1 MKQNVLIVAGPER
14 LESRQL
20 MNVFESL
27 GEVVGEISLVNTI
40 LKERQVDLIL
50 CDAGFPGLNRAL
62 INRLRLRSPM
72 TDIWVLTDYGDNV
85 IDGEADYF
93 DGSIDMRGE
102 VSGLS
107 KKVAEILRLKA
118 LLNKYG
124 LVGRSDKMKLVAETI
139 DRIAPTDI
147 SVLIV
152 GPSGSGKELVS
163 RAIHDNSRR
172 AGRNF
177 VAINCGAI
185 AEGILESEL
194 FGHEKGAFT
203 GSVGKREG
211 LFVRADGGTML
222 LDEIGE
228 TRPDMQVKLLRV
240 LEDGIFYPVGADRPV
255 RTDVRII
262 AATNRDLTVAIA
274 DRQFRED
281 LYFRLSVIKI
291 VLPPLYERR
300 EDILPLLY
308 FFAQKEKLKG
318 FSDSAL
324 DVLRRYDW
332 PGNVRQLRNFVMRM
346 AALHSDRQVE
356 KVEVEKFIAEQNM
369 GQTNLPVATGHT
381 PEEAG
386 HELIYRAL
394 LSLGSEIK
402 MLRDLIMANLPSK
415 TEFESAAPY
424 GDGAAP
430 SPTHSM
436 QDMERDLI
444 IATLSENDGNRRETA
459 RKLGI
464 GERTLYRKL
473 KKYGLN

>member
-1 MKQNVLIVAGPER
+1 MKQNVLILVGPDRREDKR
-14 LESRQL
+14 
-20 MNVFESL
+20 VKDAFDSL
-27 GEVVGEISLVNTI
+27 GEVVDEISLVNTV
-40 LKERQVDLIL
+40 LKERQIDLIL
-50 CDAGFPGLNRAL
+50 CDADFPGLNRAL
-62 INRLRLRSPM
+62 INRLRVRSPL
-72 TDIWVLTDYGDNV
+72 TDIWILTDYGDKV

-93 DGSIDMRGE
+93 DGSIDLRGDI
-102 VSGLS
+102 SGLS
-107 KKVAEILRLKA
+107 KKVADILRQKA
-118 LLNKYG
+118 LLHKYG
-124 LVGRSDKMKLVAETI
+124 IIARSDKMKLVAETI

-177 VAINCGAI
+177 VAVNCGAL

-203 GSVGKREG
+203 GSVGKRDG

-228 TRPDMQVKLLRV
+228 TKPDMQVKLLRV

-255 RTDVRII
+255 RSDVRII

-274 DRQFRED
+274 EGQFRED

-291 VLPPLYERR
+291 ILPPLYERR

-308 FFAQKEKLKG
+308 FFAQKENLKG

-324 DVLRRYDW
+324 DMLRRYDW
-332 PGNVRQLRNFVMRM
+332 PGNVRQLRNFIMRM
-346 AALHSDRQVE
+346 AALHRDRQVD
-356 KVEVEKFIAEQNM
+356 KDEVEKFIAEQHM
-369 GQTNLPVATGHT
+369 GQTNLPVATGQT

-394 LSLGSEIK
+394 LSLGGEIK
-402 MLRDLIMANLPSK
+402 MLRDLITANLPSK

-424 GDGAAP
+424 NNTATSSQA
-430 SPTHSM
+430 HSM
-436 QDMERDLI
+436 QDMERELI
-444 IATLSENDGNRRETA
+444 VTTLADTDGNRRETA